1 MARRRRRRPGESIEG
16 EDSLLEE
23 DDDDLDIRVTSIEEE
38 LQNILL
44 STQESVRDQR
54 AVRAKLD
61 KLAREFEEDAEGDDE
76 LFQEIDGIKN
86 TAGAAVSQ
94 LEQVSQAQ
102 MILTDRV
109 AEIGERLANIA
120 GKGPLEGVLA
130 RMEEVVQKINQQVQQ
145 RFETVEA
152 TLVDEIGTVTTHL
165 EELTQGLE
173 SQATQL
179 RDSLADQSK
188 HEKLAQDFR
197 KEFET
202 LTHEFDATLT
212 DLSAKFKNSLAEV
225 RAEVS
230 AQQATAKQD
239 IEATV
244 AELAEH
250 LDSRAGQD
258 DVQDLKAELET
269 LKQTFSNQ
277 SELGARAQQAVSRVE
292 QLESLL
298 QQQGE
303 RYDQLL
309 QRSKSLADE
318 TDKYSD
324 KVDLAVRL
332 VKALEEK
339 SRGGAPAELSTSVA
353 AAPAVTVNEAD
364 LEAPEKTD
372 LGFGLRDLL
381 NVMSSNQASDLH
393 IKVGSTPM
401 VRLHGDLVPVGN
413 HSLGEEDCRRLI
425 FSALSKEDRR
435 RLLQARSLDFTFE
448 QPGLRLR
455 GHAFYQR
462 NRLCASLKMLRSQ
475 MPTLEELGL
484 PAILRRTIGA
494 LKQGVVLVTGPLGSG
509 KSTTIAALVDELN
522 RNRKMHILSLENP
535 LHIVHTDQQALITQR
550 EFGADFQD
558 TLKAIQDGLK
568 HDPDAL
574 VIDPLCDSEATLTA
588 LAAGDSGRLV
598 IAGLDAPNLLS
609 GLERIFGF
617 VQQHPHLC
625 DLRQVA
631 YNLKA
636 VVSLRLLPRA
646 DKSKG
651 LVPAAELLLVN
662 STVSQL
668 LAEGNLEQLSQ
679 TVTKGNAGEGS
690 QTMSQS
696 LSRLMDA
703 GLISEVEA
711 ATLMPTGAGDAP
723 AGLADDAPLMRWL

>member
-1 MARRRRRRPGESIEG
+1 LARRRRRRPGESIEG
-16 EDSLLEE
+16 EDSLLED

-38 LQNILL
+38 LQNLLL

-94 LEQVSQAQ
+94 LEQVTQAQ

-109 AEIGERLANIA
+109 AELGERLANVS
-120 GKGPLEGVLA
+120 GKGPLEGILA
-130 RMEEVVQKINQQVQQ
+130 RMEEVVHKINQQVQQ

-152 TLVDEIGTVTTHL
+152 TLVDEIGNVTTQI
-165 EELTQGLE
+165 EELTQALE
-173 SQATQL
+173 GQAAQL
-179 RDSLADQSK
+179 QESLADQSK
-188 HEKLAQDFR
+188 HAKLAQEFR

-212 DLSAKFKNSLAEV
+212 DLSSKFKSSLAEV
-225 RAEVS
+225 KAEVTS
-230 AQQATAKQD
+230 QQAAAQQD
-239 IEATV
+239 MEATV

-250 LDSRAGQD
+250 LDSKAAQD
-258 DVQDLKAELET
+258 DIQELKGELET

-277 SELGARAQQAVSRVE
+277 SELGARAHQAANRVE

-298 QQQGE
+298 QQQGD

-309 QRSKSLADE
+309 QRSKTLADE
-318 TDKYSD
+318 TEKYSD

-339 SRGGAPAELSTSVA
+339 SRGGAPAELAASSTPV
-353 AAPAVTVNEAD
+353 VTVSESD

-425 FSALSKEDRR
+425 FSALSKDERR
-435 RLLQARSLDFTFE
+435 KLLQLRSLDFTHE

-462 NRLCASLKMLRSQ
+462 GRLCASLKMLRSQ
-475 MPTLEELGL
+475 MPTLEDLGL
-484 PAILRRTIGA
+484 PAVLRRTLGT
-494 LKQGVVLVTGPLGSG
+494 LKNGVILVTGPLGSG
-509 KSTTIAALVDELN
+509 KSTTLAAMVDELN
-522 RNRKMHILSLENP
+522 RTRKMHILSLESP
-535 LHIVHTDQQALITQR
+535 LQIIHNDQQALITQR
-550 EFGADFQD
+550 EGGSDFQD
-558 TLKAIQDGLK
+558 LLKAIHDGLK

-574 VIDPLCDSEATLTA
+574 VVDPLGCPESTLTA
-588 LAAGDSGRLV
+588 LSAGDSGHLV
-598 IAGLDAPNLLS
+598 LATLDAPNLLS
-609 GLERIFGF
+609 GLERILGF
-617 VQQHPHLC
+617 VERHPHLC
-625 DLRQVA
+625 DRRQLA

-651 LVPAAELLLVN
+651 LVPAAEVLLVN
-662 STVSQL
+662 GAVSQL
-668 LAEGNLEQLSQ
+668 LAEGNLESLSQ
-679 TVTKGNAGEGS
+679 TVQKGLAGEGS

-703 GLISEVEA
+703 GMISEVEA
-711 ATLMPTGAGDAP
+711 ATLMPAGDTGTP
-723 AGLADDAPLMRWL
+723 NNLADEAPLMRWL